1 MADSQR
7 WCKLGYD
14 QKLCVQAHARDI
26 YPHARPR
33 NGQDR
38 QCPVCSAPLSLNP
51 GTKGMWL
58 VWTCHGGCR
67 PEVVRAALEERI
79 DLGCLGAWY
88 SDEWLARKSGQ
99 PTAVYPARDPAT
111 ERAARRWYAA
121 QKLIGQK
128 ITNASLLRMC
138 MQAIA
143 EGDGEVPGDWRALL
157 PTTRA
162 EFVALAKRAGIE
174 KPHRHVLATNWFSK
188 ATT

>member
-1 MADSQR
+1 MAISQR
-7 WCKLGYD
+7 WCARGFD
-14 QKLCVQAHARDI
+14 QKLCVQSCVRDAL
-26 YPHARPR
+26 PLARPR

-51 GTKGMWL
+51 GTKGMWI

-67 PEVVRAALEERI
+67 PEVVRAGLEEKI
-79 DLGCLGAWY
+79 NAECLGAWY
-88 SDEWLARKSGQ
+88 SDEWLARKNGQ
-99 PTAVYPARDPAT
+99 PAAVYPARDPAT

-157 PTTRA
+157 PATRA